1 MDGNTNILSFILVL
15 FNLIHFIIVPI
26 ILFFVEYILAKKA
39 SKFAIILPTITL
51 FISIFLGAFYILI
64 SAIMFLIWYLVKKSV
79 EKKLSEIDKMNI
91 QDLD

>member
-1 MDGNTNILSFILVL
+1 MDGNNTLSFMIGL
-15 FNLIHFIIVPI
+15 FNLINFIIIPI

-39 SKFAIILPTITL
+39 SKFAIILPTMAL

-64 SAIMFLIWYLVKKSV
+64 SAIMFLIWHLVKKSA